1 MTAEALEKA
10 ALALPDAELSIP
22 WCMKMTDI
30 AFEALTHADRR
41 PAPDMAR
48 ARWVMFDDASGPDA
62 GEVADGL
69 STAYRLAAGK
79 LSKTQRAE
87 LGVAV

>member
-22 WCMKMTDI
+22 WCMKMTNI

-48 ARWVMFDDASGPDA
+48 AGWVMFDDVSGPA
-62 GEVADGL
+62 AAEVAAGL
-69 STAYRLAAGK
+69 STACRLAAGK
-79 LSKTQRAE
+79 LSKTRRAE
-87 LGVAV
+87 LGGAA